1 MKHSVIFLALCAL
14 AADVGN
20 ATESGLGPERVVRK
34 SIQEDTLIWV
44 EQGAADSR
52 INLDKNGVIVKGY
65 DVVAYFSENKAVKGS
80 SKYESLYQRAK
91 HYFSSA
97 TNQAIFGQ
105 NASKYVPQY
114 GAFCADGLLKGN
126 LEDIDPTVFFSRQR
140 NCTSARPRQS

>member
-1 MKHSVIFLALCAL
+1 MSVTLPRVALW
-14 AADVGN
+14 
-20 ATESGLGPERVVRK
+20 PERVVRK

-65 DVVAYFSENKAVKGS
+65 DAVAYFSENKAVKGS

-126 LEDIDPTVFFSRQR
+126 LEDIDPTVFFSRQK